1 MTTIPT
7 SNSVSI
13 ISAVRAFTRR
23 DIMRTIA
30 SPIATIQSVVFP
42 AAFLLTLLAVFGK
55 SVDQFSAVAT
65 ARSMPYI
72 QRLTPA
78 LVISG
83 AAFGSLGAATGLF
96 IDKSSGFFDRLR
108 LTPFEGNDQ
117 QQAQRGLLALVFGR
131 AISEYVRII
140 TSTLILM
147 VIGAAFG
154 FRFAGGWLDALIFL
168 ALAALF
174 GGCFGWV
181 GFGFATRAATVEAV
195 VPAVNALFIIFLFLS
210 YGMVPLEAFP
220 GWVQPA
226 VRYGPSSLMMKTLQD
241 LAIGQPY
248 LTSLLGAL
256 AWAVGITVVFGWLSY
271 TGLVR
276 PTKRSD

>member
-13 ISAVRAFTRR
+13 ISAVRAFARR
-23 DIMRTIA
+23 DILRTLA

-42 AAFLLTLLAVFGK
+42 AALLMAMLAVFGK

-65 ARSMPYI
+65 ARNMSYI

-83 AAFGSLGAATGLF
+83 AAFGSLGAAVGLF
-96 IDKSSGFFDRLR
+96 ADKSSGFFDRLR
-108 LTPFEGNDQ
+108 LTPFEGSDH
-117 QQAQRGLLALVFGR
+117 QQAQRGLFALLFGR

-140 TSTLILM
+140 ASTLILIA
-147 VIGAAFG
+147 IGAAFG
-154 FRFAGGWLDALIFL
+154 FRFAGGWLDAVFFL
-168 ALAALF
+168 VLSAVF
-174 GGCFGWV
+174 GGCFVWV
-181 GFGFATRAATVEAV
+181 GFGFATRAASAEAV

-226 VRYGPSSLMMKTLQD
+226 VRFGPSSLMMRTLQD

-256 AWAVGITVVFGWLSY
+256 AWTAGITAVFGWLSY

-276 PTKRSD
+276 PAKRSD